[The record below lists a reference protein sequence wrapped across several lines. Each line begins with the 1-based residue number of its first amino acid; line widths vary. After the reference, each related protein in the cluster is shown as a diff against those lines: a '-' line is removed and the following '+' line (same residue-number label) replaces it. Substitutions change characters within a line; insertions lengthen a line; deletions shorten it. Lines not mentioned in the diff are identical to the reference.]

1 MDFGYTPQQEALR
14 QEVRAF
20 IAENMTPAVMEEV
33 ERLNEDVGVH
43 GRGPLMDKLM
53 KKIRERG
60 WLGFSYPKEY
70 GGQGGDRIS
79 QYIVEEEFA
88 RVNDIGP

>member
-33 ERLNEDVGVH
+33 ERLAEPETSSLQVAVA
-43 GRGPLMDKLM
+43 
-53 KKIRERG
+53 
-60 WLGFSYPKEY
+60 
-70 GGQGGDRIS
+70 GG
-79 QYIVEEEFA
+79 A
-88 RVNDIGP
+88 K